1 MQSGKWGF
9 VSIDGSKTLECM
21 FAEAKSFS
29 GIGYAPVQT
38 DDGWG
43 YIKQNGDIAVQPQ
56 FEDAKAFNSRGIAPV
71 KTDGSWKLIQLD
83 IY

>member
-1 MQSGKWGF
+1 MGIC
-9 VSIDGSKTLECM
+9 SIDGSKTLECM
-21 FAEAKSFS
+21 VCGGKEFLGELDMHRSR
-29 GIGYAPVQT
+29 PT
-38 DDGWG
+38 MGWG

>member
-1 MQSGKWGF
+1 MAVRHWNVCLRGQR
-9 VSIDGSKTLECM
+9 VSRELDMHRSR
-21 FAEAKSFS
+21 
-29 GIGYAPVQT
+29 P